1 LRGAIATR
9 QPPEKCA
16 DQGGCRVAVAPRNDN
31 WGNDNWGNDNWG
43 NDNWGND
50 NWGNDNL
57 KRAATP
63 AVIMGTAGGGGQVSR
78 GVAGCI
84 MRQLLLL
91 RHAKS
96 ASGDASVPDRDRP
109 LNASGRRSAGVMRSA
124 MRDLGLA
131 PDVVLVSTAR
141 RTLET
146 LEALEPWDDT
156 PLVEPMDSLY
166 LANPIQLTA
175 ALHGVAE
182 TVRSV
187 LVIGHNPGLHDL
199 ALALAGARALA
210 GGGDNGRAL
219 AAGFPTGALA
229 EFVVAG
235 SWWDLR
241 EGGGKLVRFLTPRML
256 GDAGSQ

>member
-1 LRGAIATR
+1 MPAT
-9 QPPEKCA
+9 
-16 DQGGCRVAVAPRNDN
+16 
-31 WGNDNWGNDNWG
+31 
-43 NDNWGND
+43 
-50 NWGNDNL
+50 
-57 KRAATP
+57 
-63 AVIMGTAGGGGQVSR
+63 
-78 GVAGCI
+78 

-96 ASGDASVPDRDRP
+96 SWDDASMPDRDRP
-109 LNASGRRSAGVMRSA
+109 LNARGRRAAAIMRQA

-141 RTLET
+141 RTMDT

-166 LANPIQLTA
+166 LASPIQMIA

-187 LVIGHNPGLHDL
+187 LLIGHNPGMHDL
-199 ALALAGARALA
+199 AVSLAGPQAMR
-210 GGGDNGRAL
+210 GGGANERAL

-241 EGGGKLVRFLTPRML
+241 EGSGRLVRFLTPRML
-256 GDAGSQ
+256 EGAGLP